1 MIAVL
6 ALVALV
12 SGQLD
17 VSHRKVVA
25 SDGAAVALYR
35 YSPPGRGEGQRPVLL
50 IADLGFGRQLFDLD
64 GRGLARALAARGR
77 TVYVA
82 ELRGQGA
89 AAPGPDGELSDL
101 VLRDFPAIARAIP
114 EPTFDLVAHGWAGT
128 LALAAVPV
136 ELAGR
141 VGRVAA
147 VATPADAD
155 VPSVLVEKVL
165 HAGGALSSLA
175 QDPQGRAALEQLFA
189 VRSTI
194 PPRELSTQLAL
205 LGDLGPRRARSLL
218 GWMHRHDLPLGPG
231 DSVRGRL
238 ARLDRPTL
246 LVLGLADGWA
256 SPELAAPLRELAP
269 GAGVKLLS
277 LSAAELAAEDYG
289 HLSLLRGAK
298 APREVWAPIVDFLSE
313 PLP

>member
-1 MIAVL
+1 VIAVL
-6 ALVALV
+6 AVLALAQ
-12 SGQLD
+12 GQLE

-64 GRGLARALAARGR
+64 GRGLARALVARGR

-89 AAPGPDGELSDL
+89 AAPGPDGELVDL
-101 VLRDFPAIARAIP
+101 VLRDLPAVARAIP
-114 EPTFDLVAHGWAGT
+114 EPTFDLVAHGWAGA

-136 ELAGR
+136 EFAGR

-147 VATPADAD
+147 IATPADAD
-155 VPSVLVEKVL
+155 VPSALVEKVL

-175 QDPQGRAALEQLFA
+175 QDPDGRAALEQLFA

-218 GWMHRHDLPLGPG
+218 RWMQRHDLELGPG
-231 DSVRGRL
+231 DSVRARL
-238 ARLDRPTL
+238 SRLDRPTI
-246 LVLGLADGWA
+246 LVLGLADGWVG
-256 SPELAAPLRELAP
+256 PELAAPLREFAP
-269 GAGVKLLS
+269 RAQVRILS
-277 LSAAELAAEDYG
+277 LSSAELAAEDYG

-298 APREVWAPIVDFLSE
+298 AARDVWAPIVAFLEE